1 VRRAKELVGK
11 PLSSAARLIQDA
23 IKMTDDTF
31 IKSAIDYIEVMR
43 ARPPTLDATLLITS
57 WTRLGFSSS
66 DFGWGEAFYSG
77 SAELPQKEVVVF
89 LPQAKESKSTVVVMG
104 LPGSSMKIFKDIMA
118 QLD

>member
-11 PLSSAARLIQDA
+11 PLSSAARLIQNA

-89 LPQAKESKSTVVVMG
+89 LPQAKERKSTVVVMG